1 MTTDRYTK
9 AVLTIIA
16 AALLYIGAML
26 SGQPASAQGPGPT
39 AGSPNAVMD
48 GRPQQVVVVGWA
60 TPERSLPVTVEQP
73 LAVTLRGTPEQPL
86 PVTVTGIRAGSP
98 WDEIRV
104 KVEQPLTRYPGPP

>member
-16 AALLYIGAML
+16 GALLYIGAML
-26 SGQPASAQGPGPT
+26 SGQPASAQGLGAT
-39 AGSPNAVMD
+39 QGSPGMVMD
-48 GRPQQVVVVGWA
+48 GRPQPVVVVGWA

-73 LAVTLRGTPEQPL
+73 LAVTLRGTPDQPL
-86 PVTVTGIRAGSP
+86 PVAITGIRAGAQ

-104 KVEQPLTRYPGPP
+104 KVEQPLSRLPGPP